1 MQRMFLPRSPTS
13 KSLYAALAMLLAL
26 GCVSGHAAAET
37 PAEAMARA
45 IARMMESMGFAGSAG
60 YEAPAYPDAGAMPGW
75 PGPMTPWPGG
85 ALPESGASGMADSAM
100 DGMTR
105 MGQDLMQGM
114 QGQSPGMPWAQ
125 TSLEGVWE
133 DNQGGVLIVQGG
145 RYRLYSQ
152 CRGYIEGAIR
162 LSGNRVELSND
173 EEGVT
178 QGFEYALDQGRL
190 ALRSDDGQ
198 VFLYRRL
205 ILDRSR

>member
-1 MQRMFLPRSPTS
+1 M
-13 KSLYAALAMLLAL
+13 SLRAGLVMLFAL
-26 GCVSGHAAAET
+26 GCGSGDAAAET

-45 IARMMESMGFAGSAG
+45 IARMMESMGFSGAAG
-60 YEAPAYPDAGAMPGW
+60 YDAPAYPDAGAMPGW

-85 ALPESGASGMADSAM
+85 ALPDSGVSDMADSAV

-105 MGQDLMQGM
+105 MGQQMMQGM
-114 QGQSPGMPWAQ
+114 QGQAPGMPWGQ
-125 TSLEGVWE
+125 TSLGGVWE
-133 DNQGGVLIVQGG
+133 DNQGGVLIVQGR

-152 CRGYIEGAIR
+152 CRGYIEGGIR
-162 LSGNRVELSND
+162 LSDNRLELSND

-178 QGFEYALDQGRL
+178 QGFEYALDKGRL

-205 ILDRSR
+205 ILDRKP